1 MTGSVNLVIL
11 FVTSE
16 NFPIPFINCFF
27 YPTCDVGCGGGVT
40 NSASHF
46 VGGVPS
52 GVVLS
57 EHQDEGLVRD
67 GHGDLLQVVILRPS
81 LVVLADRLA
90 GRVSVRTLL
99 RLGQ

>member
-1 MTGSVNLVIL
+1 MTGNVNLVI
-11 FVTSE
+11 
-16 NFPIPFINCFF
+16 FICHVRKLSHSVHKLFF

-46 VGGVPS
+46 VGGGPS